1 VVCFDKNG
9 NRIKEM
15 KVSYIDGT
23 KFIDENKGVSTSK
36 MTIGERFTQEIN
48 QNIDGNYYVLIPAD
62 GSTEWMMNFG
72 NNITFQ
78 DVMGTRGTKKTNDIL
93 ENTYLMI

>member
-1 VVCFDKNG
+1 
-9 NRIKEM
+9 
-15 KVSYIDGT
+15 
-23 KFIDENKGVSTSK
+23 

-72 NNITFQ
+72 
-78 DVMGTRGTKKTNDIL
+78 IL
-93 ENTYLMI
+93 LFKM

>member
-1 VVCFDKNG
+1 
-9 NRIKEM
+9 
-15 KVSYIDGT
+15 
-23 KFIDENKGVSTSK
+23 

-72 NNITFQ
+72 NITFQ

>member
-1 VVCFDKNG
+1 LFFDKNG

-36 MTIGERFTQEIN
+36 MTIGE
-48 QNIDGNYYVLIPAD
+48 DSLKKLI
-62 GSTEWMMNFG
+62 
-72 NNITFQ
+72 
-78 DVMGTRGTKKTNDIL
+78 KT
-93 ENTYLMI
+93 